1 MPETKK
7 KKKET
12 QAEILVNQASKLP
25 LFHTSEGEVYIRIP
39 VANHYEVW
47 HVRSKGFRR
56 WLSGLFFQLVGKP
69 PSSQAMSDALNVIEG
84 LGQFQYPE
92 EEVHVRM
99 AMHEEK
105 IYLDLC
111 NGGWEV
117 IEVTKHG
124 WNVLRESPVNFRRP
138 KGSLPLPYPDPN
150 GDIDELKRFLPDG
163 DGVWKLFL
171 GWLIQAARPIGPYP
185 VLVLHGEQGSAKS
198 TLSRLLK
205 GIVDPST
212 VPLRTMPRSER
223 DLAISANNGWI
234 LVFDNVSKIK
244 DWLSDAICRLSTGGG
259 FATRELYSN
268 NEEVLFNYQ
277 RPVILNGID
286 EMVTRH
292 DLADRCLFL
301 NFPPIPDK
309 ERLTEKELTRRF
321 EKARPLIFGALLDVL
336 STALNNIADITLKEM
351 PRMAD
356 FACWVQAAEP
366 ALSWSVGGFVSE
378 YQKNRREVIHLAL
391 DADTVGAAI
400 REMMK
405 EWDYWEGT
413 AQELLDLLEE
423 DMSDKAKGRKE
434 WPKAANALSRKL
446 TRLASFLRRSGID
459 VAKHPPEKG
468 IRRITINRLK
478 ERKTVDSVETVQ
490 DQEISGSAENGTV
503 YDKDKCNDNE
513 IKYRSEKMT
522 EYQGDNDKNDKN
534 DKKYLG
540 SVSKKPTPEKC
551 GDCENLDIDHMRI
564 GCKQGDVSMKRMEKC
579 PMDRL

>member
-1 MPETKK
+1 
-7 KKKET
+7 
-12 QAEILVNQASKLP
+12 
-25 LFHTSEGEVYIRIP
+25 
-39 VANHYEVW
+39 
-47 HVRSKGFRR
+47 
-56 WLSGLFFQLVGKP
+56 
-69 PSSQAMSDALNVIEG
+69 MSDALNVIEG
-84 LGQFQYPE
+84 LGQFQFPE

-117 IEVTKHG
+117 VEVTKHG

-223 DLAISANNGWI
+223 DLSISANNSWI
-234 LVFDNVSKIK
+234 LVFDNISRIK

-259 FATRELYSN
+259 FSTRELYTN
-268 NEEVLFNYQ
+268 DEEVLFSST

-301 NFPPIPDK
+301 NFPPIPDRK
-309 ERLTEKELTRRF
+309 RITEKELTRRF
-321 EKARPLIFGALLDVL
+321 EKARPLIFGALLNVL
-336 STALNNIADITLKEM
+336 STALNNIADTTLEEM

-366 ALSWSVGGFVSE
+366 ALSWSVGDFVSE

-391 DADTVGAAI
+391 DADMVGAAI

-423 DMSDKAKGRKE
+423 DMSDKAKRRKE

-446 TRLASFLRRSGID
+446 TRLSSFLRRSGID
-459 VAKHPPEKG
+459 VERHPPEKG
-468 IRRITINRLK
+468 VRRITIRLREK
-478 ERKTVDSVETVQ
+478 NTVDSVETVQ
-490 DQEISGSAENGTV
+490 DQETSDSIENDTF
-503 YDKDKCNDNE
+503 YDNE
-513 IKYRSEKMT
+513 SKYRSEKGT
-522 EYQGDNDKNDKN
+522 EYQEDNHKNDKNDKN
-534 DKKYLG
+534 H
-540 SVSKKPTPEKC
+540 SPSISKKPTPVRC
-551 GDCENLDIDHMRI
+551 GDCPEYYVEPGWLACKVVDEKVKNLDS
-564 GCKQGDVSMKRMEKC
+564 CPQGKTWK
-579 PMDRL
+579 